1 MNVFGGYANFRV
13 QCRYVYAIMDSQIPK
28 GDSNMK
34 KFDDFLETLNPSDLS
49 EIAAK
54 EASTQTDAFAGTSQ
68 AATAVTIEII
78 RQYHE
83 WLTQQLS

>member
-1 MNVFGGYANFRV
+1 MLESTCRV
-13 QCRYVYAIMDSQIPK
+13 LQYPSITK